1 MKRLK
6 FGSIGLVTSLSLA
19 LNCGFIGKVLAT
31 VYCDGAGCNDKDPV
45 QYNCVSDA
53 RVVSE
58 LTQTVYRWQDAWQPR
73 QIIVQKVYSERCHAT
88 WTHAYIPDDTYLFI
102 REQELVNGIE
112 QTSELFKADGTGY
125 FWATGKMS
133 NGNVVNQACAAL
145 PSIVIPRLGYLYDR
159 YCTEFN

>member
-6 FGSIGLVTSLSLA
+6 SGSIGLVTSLSLG
-19 LNCGFIGKVLAT
+19 LNCGFIGKALAT

-45 QYNCVSDA
+45 QYHCVSDA
-53 RVVSE
+53 RVVDE
-58 LTQTVYRWQDAWQPR
+58 LTQTVYRWQDSWQPR
-73 QIIVQKVYSERCHAT
+73 QITVQKVYSERCHAS

-102 REQELVNGIE
+102 REQELVNGTE
-112 QTSELFKADGTGY
+112 QTNELFKADGTGY